1 MGPSAR
7 CSPRRGNVVFEDPGS
22 SVASLD
28 DELEIARAFEEDEDA
43 ASRRCCS
50 VRLPWFVTPSKG

>member
-7 CSPRRGNVVFEDPGS
+7 CSPRRGNVAFEDPGS
-22 SVASLD
+22 CVAGPD

-43 ASRRCCS
+43 AS
-50 VRLPWFVTPSKG
+50 